1 MCLPVLPPLCAL
13 AFGDRAACDPSGGG
27 EPPRVQPW
35 SRLKGA
41 RWSLRA
47 ESAQLLSGA
56 GEEEKGS
63 GWGAEKRL
71 KVN

>member
-1 MCLPVLPPLCAL
+1 MCLSVLPPLCAL
-13 AFGDRAACDPSGGG
+13 AFGDRAACDTLGGG
-27 EPPRVQPW
+27 EPPRVQPR

-41 RWSLRA
+41 RWSLHA

-63 GWGAEKRL
+63 GGGREEAES
-71 KVN
+71 